1 MDAPFHG
8 HPTLPADNAGDPT
21 AAIPPEPSSSRTD
34 DGPQSTLKRKIKK
47 KKQTVVSDS
56 ASIDSSSNCSSAA
69 SYLQKGVKIS
79 RNPKRIRVGPQ
90 TTGRKNVGLSDVD
103 ALGLP
108 LGMSIAAVV
117 AQVFKLFVFLSKKS
131 KVLFLSVLWFKVINR
146 LHVF

>member
-1 MDAPFHG
+1 MDAPLHG
-8 HPTLPADNAGDPT
+8 HPTLPADSAGDPP
-21 AAIPPEPSSSRTD
+21 AAIPPGPSSSRTA
-34 DGPQSTLKRKIKK
+34 DGPQATLKRKIKK

-56 ASIDSSSNCSSAA
+56 ASLDSSSNCSSAA
-69 SYLQKGVKIS
+69 SYSQKGNKIS

-117 AQVFKLFVFLSKKS
+117 AQVFKLFVFLEKKLNS
-131 KVLFLSVLWFKVINR
+131 FFVCFVV
-146 LHVF
+146 